1 MKRICCATF
10 MGLFFTAVIAPPV
23 CVQAANSW
31 DYIKV
36 LSGPG
41 NVNGAIANINR
52 SWVQL
57 KFKWSSP
64 CPSPRTLIITARGNN
79 TDLASKRFGD
89 LWPVGEVGFLLPP
102 ASDTV
107 TVVMTNG
114 PCEANSEVQIF
125 ATKTA
130 GVAIS
135 DQIPAK
141 EQEKVHQA
149 LKNEPKPKKPKPI
162 KSPLPSACLAAGP
175 EGSAGSICIV
185 GLRWDSDL
193 SYAGP
198 GFTMFLFGTLEN
210 RLRYA
215 IDDIDLSFPLQN
227 SSGAFV
233 RTLSTNINAPIPP
246 GGRWD
251 FKIYVGQRGTFQLVE
266 GDVVLTQSATVRIT
280 ALQKHATDTF
290 HFEPVFDSFEGR
302 AKKRWMQ
309 AHP

>member
-1 MKRICCATF
+1 
-10 MGLFFTAVIAPPV
+10 MGLFLRAVIAPPV
-23 CVQAANSW
+23 CVQAANLW

-41 NVNGAIANINR
+41 DINGAITGINP

-64 CPSPRTLIITARGNN
+64 CPSPRSLLITARGNN

-125 ATKTA
+125 ATKNA
-130 GVAIS
+130 GAAIS
-135 DQIPAK
+135 DQVTAK
-141 EQEKVHQA
+141 EQEKIHQA

-162 KSPLPSACLAAGP
+162 KPPRPSSCLTAGVGEQAGP
-175 EGSAGSICIV
+175 ACIV
-185 GLRWDSDL
+185 NLRWEADMAYSSGL
-193 SYAGP
+193 SG
-198 GFTMFLFGTLEN
+198 GFTMFIQGTFQNGSPFPMEN
-210 RLRYA
+210 
-215 IDDIDLSFPLQN
+215 IGLSFPLQN
-227 SSGAFV
+227 SAGAIV
-233 RTLSTNINAPIPP
+233 RTATDSLIAAIPP

-251 FKIYVGQRGTFQLVE
+251 FRAYVGKRGTLQLVE
-266 GDVVLTQSATVRIT
+266 NDVVLTQSAGITVQMARRS
-280 ALQKHATDTF
+280 LRDTF
-290 HFEPVFDSFEGR
+290 HFEPVFDEFEGR
-302 AKKRWMQ
+302 AKKKWMQ